1 MRYLESCVA
10 ELKAAHKNCKPGSGD
25 RVDTSMNLMPPRSEA
40 TTRSTP
46 SENYDNDEEDDSEDE
61 EMVDSGIAPQP
72 VDHRRYTTSTAGHSR
87 PSISPAIVASATTSP
102 LFSRPGTATQQSF
115 STLPSPAFLAQQQ
128 QQHPRLPSLSLTSP
142 VIQAQHAQSQSSS
155 NQLPPITTSVG
166 ESPKDV
172 QDHEATASA
181 LLMLNTDRRV
191 WSGRG
196 MSVKDLLS
204 SQ

>member
-1 MRYLESCVA
+1 MA
-10 ELKAAHKNCKPGSGD
+10 ELKAAHKNFNPGSGD
-25 RVDTSMNLMPPRSEA
+25 RVDTSMHLMPPRSET

-46 SENYDNDEEDDSEDE
+46 SENYEEDEEEDEEDE
-61 EMVDSGIAPQP
+61 EMVDSAAAPAM
-72 VDHRRYTTSTAGHSR
+72 DHRRYTTSTAGHSR
-87 PSISPAIVASATTSP
+87 PSISPAIVPSATTSP

-128 QQHPRLPSLSLTSP
+128 QQQQGQRLPSLSLTSP
-142 VIQAQHAQSQSSS
+142 VIQAQHAT
-155 NQLPPITTSVG
+155 NQLPPISTSVSG
-166 ESPKDV
+166 SPKDV
-172 QDHEATASA
+172 EDHEATASA
-181 LLMLNTDRRV
+181 LLMLNTDRRA